1 MKTILNSLAIIL
13 LLTWVGALALK
24 YSYTRQMPATPKI
37 EQSRTNA
44 IDAFYGKT
52 VYVTSG
58 EKTKLHIAYGSVL
71 VLVLIYVGYYFWF
84 TKKQKRAGR

>member
-1 MKTILNSLAIIL
+1 MKIILYSLAIIL
-13 LLTWVGALALK
+13 LSSWVGALALRLN
-24 YSYTRQMPATPKI
+24 YTRQMPLTPQI
-37 EQSRTNA
+37 EQGRTNA

-71 VLVLIYVGYYFWF
+71 VLVIVYIGFYYCF
-84 TKKQKRAGR
+84 TKNQKHDGR